1 MITVLIADDHPM
13 MRAGLT
19 QLLESADDL
28 SVVAAAADGAQ
39 AVALDQEHQPD
50 VVMMD
55 ISMPVLDGVE
65 ATRQIVSARPEAQVV
80 MLTSFAEQDQI
91 NAALD
96 AGAIGYLLKDA
107 DPDELLRAVRSAALG
122 QAPFSARAA
131 QALLKRRRNHVV
143 SADALTAREREVL
156 ALVAEGL
163 ANKQIARQLNISEKT
178 VKAHLTSIFN
188 TLGVTDRTQAAL
200 WADRQNRS

>member
-28 SVVAAAADGAQ
+28 RVVAAAADGAQ

-65 ATRQIVSARPEAQVV
+65 ATRQIVSARPDAHVV

-122 QAPFSARAA
+122 EAPFSARAA
-131 QALLKRRRNHVV
+131 QALLKRRRNPVV
-143 SADALTAREREVL
+143 SADALTAREREIL

>member
-13 MRAGLT
+13 MRSGLT
-19 QLLESADDL
+19 QLLESTDDL
-28 SVVAAAADGAQ
+28 RVVAAAADGAQ
-39 AVALDQEHQPD
+39 AVALDKEHHPD

-65 ATRQIVSARPEAQVV
+65 ATRQIVSARPEAHVV
-80 MLTSFAEQDQI
+80 MLTSFAEQDQV

-107 DPDELLRAVRSAALG
+107 DPDELLRAVRAAALG
-122 QAPFSARAA
+122 EAPFSARAA
-131 QALLKRRRNHVV
+131 QALLNRRRNPVV
-143 SADALTAREREVL
+143 SADALTARESEVL

-163 ANKQIARQLNISEKT
+163 ANKQIARQLNIREKT
-178 VKAHLTSIFN
+178 VKAHLTSIFT

>member
-122 QAPFSARAA
+122 EAPFSARAA